1 MELDKLKQLLG
12 INLEDTSK
20 DVILKFIIDDVTNI
34 ILEYCHI
41 KEIPKG
47 LETTAY
53 KMAVK
58 LYRNE
63 NLGSEETAIGSISSI
78 SEGDI
83 STSFR
88 DSVESDYKDSIL
100 NEYKS
105 KLNRYRKL
113 VW

>member
-1 MELDKLKQLLG
+1 MELEKLKALLG
-12 INLEDTSK
+12 ISMEDTSK
-20 DVILKFIIDDVTNI
+20 NTTLEFAIDDVTNI
-34 ILEYCHI
+34 ILEHCHI
-41 KEIPKG
+41 EEIPKG
-47 LETTAY
+47 LLTTAY
-53 KMAVK
+53 KMAMK

-78 SEGDI
+78 SEGDT

-88 DSVESDYKDSIL
+88 DNVESDYKDSIL

-105 KLNRYRKL
+105 KLNRFRKL

>member
-1 MELDKLKQLLG
+1 MELNKLKQLLG

-20 DVILKFIIDDVTNI
+20 DVEIQFAIDDVTSI
-34 ILEYCHI
+34 ILEHCHI
-41 KEIPKG
+41 EEIPKG
-47 LETTAY
+47 LLTTAY
-53 KMAVK
+53 KMSMK

-63 NLGSEETAIGSISSI
+63 NLGSEEIAIGSISSI
-78 SEGDI
+78 SEGDT

-88 DSVESDYKDSIL
+88 DNVESDYKESIL
-100 NEYKS
+100 NEYKP